1 MHADQFFLKYANESG
16 TKVELEGFVQLSELL
31 YAAFLTQLLIA
42 LHRHFN
48 YALVMEKGV
57 EFSLFPFSFPF
68 RQPST

>member
-1 MHADQFFLKYANESG
+1 
-16 TKVELEGFVQLSELL
+16 VQLSELL

-48 YALVMEKGV
+48 YALVREKGV
-57 EFSLFPFSFPF
+57 EFSLCPLSFPL